1 MNKILVTGRLTA
13 DPEKK
18 TVNGNKELCEF
29 TVAVDDGFGERKT
42 TTFYRCTAWETLA
55 NVIVTHLHKGE
66 RVLVEGK
73 PGAYAY
79 VGKDGTA
86 KHNMTITVNTCEFL
100 SDKRKQEEPK
110 EEFQQVET
118 PDLPF

>member
-13 DPEKK
+13 DPERKAAK
-18 TVNGNKELCEF
+18 GKELCEF

-42 TTFYRCTAWETLA
+42 TVFYRCTAWETLA
-55 NVIVTHLHKGE
+55 RVLLEHLHKGQK
-66 RVLVEGK
+66 VLIDGK

-100 SDKRKQEEPK
+100 SDKRKPEEPK
-110 EEFQQVET
+110 EDFQQVEE

>member
-18 TVNGNKELCEF
+18 TVKGKELCEF

-42 TTFYRCTAWETLA
+42 TVFYRCTAWETLA
-55 NVIVTHLHKGE
+55 NVIVTHLHKGDK
-66 RVLVEGK
+66 VLVDGK

-79 VGKDGTA
+79 VGQDGKA
-86 KHNMTITVNTCEFL
+86 KCNQTITVNTCEFL
-100 SDKRKQEEPK
+100 SDRRKEQPK
-110 EEFQQVET
+110 EDDFQQVEE

>member
-1 MNKILVTGRLTA
+1 MNKIMVTGRLTA

-18 TVNGNKELCEF
+18 TVKGPKELCEF

-42 TTFYRCTAWETLA
+42 TTFYHCTAWDALA

-73 PGAYAY
+73 PGAYSY
-79 VGKDGTA
+79 LGQDDKP
-86 KHNMTITVNTCEFL
+86 KHFMTITVNVCEFL
-100 SDKRKQEEPK
+100 SDRRKEQPK
-110 EEFQQVET
+110 EDDFQQVEV